1 MIEIQTIKQKT
12 TALRRKLSGKKMSIQ
27 QFLQIEH
34 TDISGLI
41 SKELAESLGAIEYG
55 FDIFLFGNSGDGK
68 SSFANILVK
77 EFAQFGKVLHVV
89 YEEGHSKSV
98 RMNLSRSG
106 IAKMALNGQLPNGY
120 EILDNCPYDDLV
132 YLLGKKQ
139 SAKVIIIDSFQYSRF
154 TKEQWLALKA
164 KYVKGKKSQKKIFIV
179 ISHAEGRGPRG
190 AVATDCMFDAQ
201 IKVFVKGK
209 IAFIKSR
216 YEGKKNYV
224 IWDEGAKAFWGK
236 RYKTMLTKQI
246 F

>member
-1 MIEIQTIKQKT
+1 MIETQPIEQKQRT
-12 TALRRKLSGKKMSIQ
+12 QRRKLQGRKLSIQ
-27 QFLQIEH
+27 QFLQIQH
-34 TDISGLI
+34 TDISHLI
-41 SKELAESLGAIEYG
+41 SKELAESLGSIEYG
-55 FDIFLFGNSGDGK
+55 FDVFLFGNSGDGK

-77 EFAQFGKVLHVV
+77 EFSQFGKVLHVV

-98 RMNLSRSG
+98 RMNLTRSG
-106 IAKMALNGQLPNGY
+106 LAKMAINGELCNGY

-139 SAKVIIIDSFQYSRF
+139 SAKIIIIDSFQYSRF

-164 KYVKGKKSQKKIFIV
+164 KYVKGKKGQKKIFIV
-179 ISHAEGRGPRG
+179 ISHAEGRNPRG

-216 YEGKKNYV
+216 YEGRKNYV
-224 IWDEGAKAFWGK
+224 IWAEGAKAFWGK
-236 RYKTMLTKQI
+236 RYKSMLTKQI